1 MANQYKV
8 LIVDDNENIRELYK
22 ESLTAEGYQTL
33 TAKDANE
40 ALELFK
46 NENPHIVTLDI
57 KMPDVNGLEILS
69 TMKSINKKT
78 PVILYSAYGNYKQDY
93 ISWAADAFLI
103 KSSDLTELKQKIKE
117 LLMKKETNNNV
128 RTKKGSCIR

>member
-1 MANQYKV
+1 MSNQYKI

-22 ESLTAEGYQTL
+22 ETLIAEGYQTL
-33 TAKDANE
+33 IAKDVKE
-40 ALELFK
+40 AIEIFK
-46 NENPHIVTLDI
+46 NENLHIVTLDI
-57 KMPDVNGLEILS
+57 KMPDVNGLEVLS
-69 TMKSINKKT
+69 TMKSINRRI

-117 LLMKKETNNNV
+117 LLMKKESNNNV
-128 RTKKGSCIR
+128 RTKKGSCVG